1 MAEFQRT
8 LCWLRR
14 DLRDH
19 DHAALAAA
27 LERSAQVCC
36 AFVFDTEILDRL
48 GSRADRRVEFI
59 LAAVV
64 ELDAALRRRGGG
76 LIVRH
81 GPASTLVPELARE
94 LQVEAVFVNR
104 DYEPDAKRRDAA
116 VAAALARDDIR
127 FIEHKDQVIFERDEI
142 LTRSGTPFSVYT
154 PYRNAWHSALRE
166 QHLRP
171 HVVAARRGAVMP
183 DPNGAPL
190 PSLSDLGFS
199 ETNLRDTGIAT
210 GMSGAKQMFASFC
223 ERIDDYATA
232 RDVPALDATSN
243 LSPHLRFGTISVRTL
258 AAEAHAR
265 SLRGGAGADGA
276 TTWLSELIWRDFYFM
291 VLDRHPRVV
300 DHAFKPEFD
309 AIPFPNDRKLFAA
322 WCAGRTGYPLV
333 DAGMRQLATTGK
345 MHNRLRMVT
354 ASFLVKDLHVDW
366 RWGERHF
373 AAHLNDYDLAANNGG
388 WQWAASTGT
397 DAQPYFRIFNPV
409 TQSERFDPD
418 GAYIRRFVPEL
429 APVPD
434 EWIHAPWKMPPLE
447 QVEAGIAIGR
457 DYPQPV
463 VDHDAA
469 RRIALELFAVRARRK
484 P

>member
-1 MAEFQRT
+1 VADFQRS
-8 LCWLRR
+8 LCWFRR

-27 LERSAQVCC
+27 LQRAAHVWC
-36 AFVFDTEILDRL
+36 AFIFDTEILDRL
-48 GSRADRRVEFI
+48 ANRADRRVEFI

-81 GPASTLVPELARE
+81 GAASTLVPQLARE
-94 LQVEAVFVNR
+94 LQAEAVFANR
-104 DYEPDAKRRDAA
+104 DYEPAAKRRDAA
-116 VAAALARDDIR
+116 VAAALERDGRR
-127 FIEHKDQVIFERDEI
+127 FVEHKDLVIFERDEI
-142 LTRSGTPFSVYT
+142 LTRSGTSFSVYT
-154 PYRNAWHSALRE
+154 PYRNAWQSALRE

-171 HVVAARRGAVMP
+171 HIVAPRRGALLP
-183 DPNGAPL
+183 DPKATPL
-190 PSLSDLGFS
+190 PSLGDLGFRQ
-199 ETNLRDTGIAT
+199 TNLRDTGIAT
-210 GMSGAKQMFASFC
+210 GMSGANRMFAAFRK
-223 ERIDDYATA
+223 RIDDYRTA
-232 RDVPALDATSN
+232 RDIPALDATSN

-258 AAEAHAR
+258 AAEAHAL
-265 SLRGGAGADGA
+265 SLRGGNGAAGAA
-276 TTWLSELIWRDFYFM
+276 TWLSELIWRDFYFM

-309 AIPFPNDRKLFAA
+309 GIPFPNDRDLFAA

-345 MHNRLRMVT
+345 MHNRLRMIT

-418 GAYIRRFVPEL
+418 GVYIRRFVPEL
-429 APVPD
+429 AAVAD
-434 EWIHAPWKMPPLE
+434 EWIHAPWRMPPPA
-447 QVEAGIAIGR
+447 QVEAGCVIGR
-457 DYPQPV
+457 DYPAPV

-469 RRIALELFAVRARRK
+469 RRIALELFAVRVGRK